1 MGTFSKTLATSAAIV
16 AVLAAGVAAMTLG
29 TSTAYAENGSFK
41 IAAANNTGAVYNV
54 YEVFKADVD
63 ENDADYADYA
73 TDFPPAKYPGVA
85 SHVSWP
91 NNTVK
96 TSVLAFLDS
105 AQSVTGA
112 STTYAAWLTANG
124 HTAAVN
130 GVAAHD
136 LPQNA
141 AEYIAEQIGASP
153 NDDAA
158 ATTPDTKARL
168 SFALELARKLDADI
182 TAAGGTIPTVNENVD
197 YSGEEGYYLFV
208 TKDASIDDEE
218 AGTAAIWVP
227 LGGSTKQVTEKTAIP
242 TITKQVK
249 EDSTGEWGLAADG
262 NKDQDLEYKITGTMP
277 QNIGAFDKYHYKFT
291 DTLPEGMTLASN
303 DTSSVKVTVGGKDE
317 TANVKV
323 AANGT
328 ISYTNNVLVVD
339 IKDLF
344 TLDSTLTIDKD
355 TVVVVEYKAHINE
368 NSAIGLPGNEN
379 SVYLTYTANPITD
392 GEADT
397 LPKKTITYTYKLQ
410 IHKVDKQTNESLQ
423 GAKFT
428 IQVAQSSS
436 DAESRGKYLNA
447 DGSLS
452 STAYTFVTDASGMIE
467 VPRIDEGVYTVI
479 ETEAPSHYSKQDA
492 DITITIN
499 SALDQTTGSLTS
511 WEVAVAGGETD
522 KTVDSD
528 IITCIEQALTSYE
541 TGTLYIT
548 TSDDRM
554 IFMPITGM
562 DGVTAAIVYGTA
574 AVVIGAVAFVL
585 ASRAKR
591 RRSETEEK

>member
-1 MGTFSKTLATSAAIV
+1 MYRFSKVLATSAAIA
-16 AVLAAGVAAMTLG
+16 AVLAAGAAALTMNV
-29 TSTAYAENGSFK
+29 SQAWAENGTFK
-41 IAAANNTGAVYNV
+41 IVSANNEGAVYNV
-54 YEVFKADVD
+54 YEVFKADID
-63 ENDADYADYA
+63 ENDADYASYA
-73 TDFPPAKYPGVA
+73 AEFPPAQYPGVA
-85 SHVSWP
+85 AHVSWP
-91 NNTVK
+91 SDAVK

-105 AQSVTGA
+105 AQTVTGA
-112 STTYAAWLTANG
+112 SQTYSAWLTANG
-124 HTAAVN
+124 HTAAVG

-153 NDDAA
+153 NDDNA
-158 ATTPDTKARL
+158 ATSPDTKARL
-168 SFALELARKLDADI
+168 SFALELAKKLDTDI
-182 TAAGGTIPTVNENVD
+182 RAAGGTIPTVNENTD

-208 TKDASIDDEE
+208 TKDASIDKEE

-249 EDSTGEWGLAADG
+249 EDSTGTWGLAADG
-262 NKDQDLEYKITGTMP
+262 NKDQDLDYKITGTMP

-291 DTLPEGMTLASN
+291 DTLPEGMTLANN
-303 DTSSVKVTVGGKDE
+303 DISSVKVTVGSKDE
-317 TANVKV
+317 TNNVKV
-323 AANGT
+323 AANGSIT
-328 ISYTNNVLVVD
+328 YTNNVLVVD
-339 IKDLF
+339 IKDLY
-344 TLDSTLTIDKD
+344 TLDNTLTIDKD
-355 TVVVVEYKAHINE
+355 TIVVVEYKAHINE
-368 NSAIGLPGNEN
+368 KSAIGLPGNEN
-379 SVYLTYTANPITD
+379 SVYLTYTANPVTEGD
-392 GEADT
+392 GET

-428 IQVAQSSS
+428 IQVAQSST
-436 DAESRGKYLNA
+436 DAESRGKYLQA

-452 STAYTFVTDASGMIE
+452 TTAYTFITDASGMIE
-467 VPRIDEGVYTVI
+467 VPRIDEGVYTVV
-479 ETEAPSHYSKQDA
+479 ETEAPSHYAKQAA
-492 DITITIN
+492 DITITIT
-499 SALDQTTGSLTS
+499 SALNQTTAALTS
-511 WEVAVAGGETD
+511 WEVAVAGGETV
-522 KTVDSD
+522 KTVPTD

-562 DGVTAAIVYGTA
+562 DGVTAIIVYGTA

-591 RRSETEEK
+591 RREQEEK